1 MKLPFARLAAVLLLS
16 SAGHR
21 LAAAFNESAP
31 LFTRLTDT
39 VVVPAEFT
47 NRSLFVSVKINGRGP
62 FRMLVD
68 TGSSVT
74 VVTPSVATAVNASE
88 ISEDDDP
95 EESINAFGG
104 TVDVRRVLLRTIELG
119 PVQFEGVVAG
129 VVESLDDL
137 NQVSGK
143 PVDGL
148 LGFSVFSDLI
158 LALDF
163 PGRRVLMSPNWPA
176 GIPPIRAELA
186 MREPAEVPL
195 VSARLQGRDFEV
207 MIDSGSNHGLGI
219 SRDLA
224 QLTQW
229 KAEPRPGPLVQALGA
244 TGREYMGR
252 LAGELHLGRVT
263 QDNPITAVG
272 DGPPSLGVEFLKNF
286 CVVFDQSHDKVWFC
300 ADSDRAVPAP
310 TARSF
315 GLSLRADDGGWRV
328 AGTIPGS
335 PAEGAGIAKGDLVTE
350 IENEPA
356 RNWTKDRIDGWT
368 DTHEK
373 VVLRVGRSDQFRELA
388 LPVWQL
394 VP

>member
-1 MKLPFARLAAVLLLS
+1 MKPPFIRLAAVLLLTC
-16 SAGHR
+16 AGQR

-31 LFTRLTDT
+31 LFTRLAGT
-39 VVVPAEFT
+39 VAVPAEFT
-47 NRSLFVSVKINGRGP
+47 NRSLFVTVKINGHGP

-68 TGSSVT
+68 TGSSVAI
-74 VVTPSVATAVNASE
+74 VTPSVATAVDAHE
-88 ISEDDDP
+88 IAEDAEPD
-95 EESINAFGG
+95 ESINALGG
-104 TVDVRRVLLRTIELG
+104 TVEVRRVLLHTVELG
-119 PVQFEGVVAG
+119 TVQFEGVVAG
-129 VVESLDDL
+129 
-137 NQVSGK
+137 GK

-176 GIPPIRAELA
+176 GMPPVRAEMA

-195 VSARLQGRDFEV
+195 VSARLQGRDFEI

-219 SRDLA
+219 SPDFA
-224 QLTQW
+224 QSTQW

-244 TGREYMGR
+244 TGREYIGR
-252 LAGELHLGRVT
+252 LAGELHLDRVT
-263 QDNPITAVG
+263 QDNPIAAVV
-272 DGPPSLGVEFLKNF
+272 DGAPSLGVEFLKNF
-286 CVVFDQSHDKVWFC
+286 CVVFDQGHDKVWFC
-300 ADSDRAVPAP
+300 SDSDRAVPAP
-310 TARSF
+310 TVRSF
-315 GLSLRADDGGWRV
+315 GLSLRADAGGWRV

-335 PAEGAGIAKGDLVTE
+335 PAEGAAIAKGDLVTE
-350 IENEPA
+350 IESEPA
-356 RNWTKDRIDGWT
+356 SNWTKDRIDGWT

-373 VVLRVGRSDQFRELA
+373 VVLRVARSDQCRELA